1 MEKSKSNK
9 NIIDKIISDTFKTLQ
24 KVYTYQKESNSDN
37 FPAHPH
43 ESFIVIPKKAN
54 NDVGNEGPSSRN
66 LQDYPEEA
74 DDDEGNN
81 GLDRISEQEL
91 RFIFIEQ
98 FNKTDDV
105 KENELFYS
113 IETPT
118 KRYYYFS
125 GRQPRCIPEKEHR
138 DKINNNIKKGAGRAA
153 NIDLVIFQKK
163 GKKINRVALIEFKA
177 HDPKEKDYKKDICKL
192 IHENSDCIKY
202 FIQVIDNGSEFGEWG
217 KINEDNLEK
226 CKGNTLVR
234 IKTKIGNPDELRK
247 DKIAVKDDYQINYW
261 CGNLKKGQ
269 KVTGIINK
277 NGLKYKKCESLFTE
291 ESTR

>member
-1 MEKSKSNK
+1 MEKSKSNE

-24 KVYTYQKESNSDN
+24 EVYTCQKESNSDN

-43 ESFIVIPKKAN
+43 KSFIVIPKKAN
-54 NDVGNEGPSSRN
+54 NGVANSGPSSRN
-66 LQDYPEEA
+66 LQDPEEA

-105 KENELFYS
+105 KENKLFYS

-118 KRYYYFS
+118 ERYYYFS
-125 GRQPRCIPEKEHR
+125 GRQPRCISEKEHR
-138 DKINNNIKKGAGRAA
+138 DKINSNIKKSAGRAA

-226 CKGNTLVR
+226 CKGNTLVS
-234 IKTKIGNPDELRK
+234 IKTKIGNPDELRN

-277 NGLKYKKCESLFTE
+277 NGLEYKECKSLFTE
-291 ESTR
+291 ESTK

>member
-1 MEKSKSNK
+1 MEKSKSNE

-24 KVYTYQKESNSDN
+24 EVYTYQKESNSDN

-43 ESFIVIPKKAN
+43 KSFIVIPKKAN
-54 NDVGNEGPSSRN
+54 NNEGPSSRN
-66 LQDYPEEA
+66 LQNPEEA

-118 KRYYYFS
+118 ERYYYFS

-138 DKINNNIKKGAGRAA
+138 DKINSNIKKSAGRAA

-202 FIQVIDNGSEFGEWG
+202 FIQVIDNGSEFGKWG
-217 KINEDNLEK
+217 KINEDNLKK
-226 CKGNTLVR
+226 CKSNTLVS
-234 IKTKIGNPDELRK
+234 IKTKIGNPDELRN

-277 NGLKYKKCESLFTE
+277 NGLKYKECKSLFTA

>member
-1 MEKSKSNK
+1 METVKS
-9 NIIDKIISDTFKTLQ
+9 IIEEIISDTFSVITN
-24 KVYTYQKESNSDN
+24 VYKYQKESDPENFTVGPPADNSYIIFPQKADN
-37 FPAHPH
+37 DTGNGTEDVA
-43 ESFIVIPKKAN
+43 EDDTE
-54 NDVGNEGPSSRN
+54 DVGS
-66 LQDYPEEA
+66 
-74 DDDEGNN
+74 
-81 GLDRISEQEL
+81 DRISEQEL

-105 KENELFYS
+105 KQNELFYS

-118 KRYYYFS
+118 ERYYYFS
-125 GRQPRCIPEKEHR
+125 GQQPRCIPEKDHK
-138 DKINNNIKKGAGRAA
+138 DKINSNIKKEAGRAA

-202 FIQVIDNGSEFGEWG
+202 FIQVIDNGSEFGEWE
-217 KINEDNLEK
+217 KINKDTFEK

-234 IKTKIGNPDELRK
+234 IKTKIGNPDELRN
-247 DKIAVKDDYQINYW
+247 DKIPVKDDYQINYW

-277 NGLKYKKCESLFTE
+277 NGLEYKECESPSTE

>member
-1 MEKSKSNK
+1 MEKSKSNE

-24 KVYTYQKESNSDN
+24 EVYTYQKESNSDN

-43 ESFIVIPKKAN
+43 KSFIVIPKKAN
-54 NDVGNEGPSSRN
+54 NNEGPSSRN
-66 LQDYPEEA
+66 LQNPEEA

-118 KRYYYFS
+118 ERYYYFS

-138 DKINNNIKKGAGRAA
+138 DKINSNIKKSAGRAA

-202 FIQVIDNGSEFGEWG
+202 FIQVIDNGSEFGKWG
-217 KINEDNLEK
+217 KINEDNLKK
-226 CKGNTLVR
+226 CKGNTLVS
-234 IKTKIGNPDELRK
+234 IKTKIGNPDELRN

-277 NGLKYKKCESLFTE
+277 NGLKYKECKSLFTA